1 MVIPAICLQPT
12 VEDRERKHNE
22 ALAAVK
28 DDLGRQLRVKDTTI
42 TKLHEENEQ
51 LRVNFDRANRERET
65 SDVKLLQV
73 TDTLKT
79 EHRLVAE
86 ASSKLRQRICDAED
100 R

>member
-1 MVIPAICLQPT
+1 MDSDWLIKATNVPMWEIEYGT
-12 VEDRERKHNE
+12 
-22 ALAAVK
+22 AVW
-28 DDLGRQLRVKDTTI
+28 
-42 TKLHEENEQ
+42 NEQ

-65 SDVKLLQV
+65 ADVKLLQV

-79 EHRLVAE
+79 ERRLVAE